1 MADNPKALDQLRDH
15 LGTLVEFIAKIDL
28 SLPNAAQRL
37 TSSAPPAGPLV
48 DSICDAAMAGIED
61 GWLLPAERGGIRFG
75 RIAADLSGFSVD
87 AVLSAG
93 PGPRHRHPRGEI
105 DLVFALSGDPRFDGH
120 AAGWVVYPPG
130 SEHVPAV
137 TGGEMLILY
146 FLPGGAI
153 EWVTDDGTKSPE

>member
-1 MADNPKALDQLRDH
+1 MADNPEAQLRDL
-15 LGTLVEFIAKIDL
+15 LGSLVAVIANIDL
-28 SLPNAAQRL
+28 DLPDAVQRL
-37 TSSAPPAGPLV
+37 TKSAPMDGQLV
-48 DSICDAAMAGIED
+48 DSICDVALAGIED

-87 AVLSAG
+87 AVLSSG
-93 PGPRHRHPRGEI
+93 SGPRHRHPRGEI

-120 AAGWVVYPPG
+120 TAGWVVYPPG

-153 EWVTDDGTKSPE
+153 EWVTDDGAKSPQ

>member
-1 MADNPKALDQLRDH
+1 MADDPQAELRDH
-15 LGTLVEFIAKIDL
+15 LGTLVALIANIDL
-28 SLPNAAQRL
+28 DLPDAVQRL
-37 TSSAPPAGPLV
+37 SSSAPTDGQLV

-75 RIAADLSGFSVD
+75 RIAAEISGFSVD
-87 AVLSAG
+87 AVLSSG
-93 PGPRHRHPRGEI
+93 TGPRHRHPQGEV
-105 DLVFALSGDPRFDGH
+105 DLVFALAGDPRFDGH
-120 AAGWVVYPPG
+120 PAGWVVYPPG

-153 EWVTDDGTKSPE
+153 EWVTKDGARSPE

>member
-1 MADNPKALDQLRDH
+1 MADDPQAELRDH
-15 LGTLVEFIAKIDL
+15 LGTLVALIANIDL
-28 SLPNAAQRL
+28 DLPDAAQRL
-37 TSSAPPAGPLV
+37 TSSAPTDGQLV

-75 RIAADLSGFSVD
+75 RIAADISGFSVD
-87 AVLSAG
+87 AVLSSG
-93 PGPRHRHPRGEI
+93 TGPRHRHPQGEV
-105 DLVFALSGDPRFDGH
+105 DLVFALAGDPRFDGH
-120 AAGWVVYPPG
+120 PAGWVVYPPG

-153 EWVTDDGTKSPE
+153 EWVTKDGAKSPE